1 MNHQKGNMI
10 KKKGPK
16 RKLEE
21 ELGLVPNGQKVL
33 KTEEIQPKVE
43 EFPPKEA
50 KGRKYTVSVAV
61 PGSVVEAGQ
70 TAELKTYLVSQLGRA
85 FALFNIDEVI
95 VYNDSHKR
103 VQDTTEGV
111 FEGAN
116 KDDPNVFLARVL
128 QYLETPPYLR
138 KALFPVH
145 RDLKFAG
152 LLASLDSPHHV
163 RMDEDSPY
171 REGVVCGKV
180 GKALGSYVNC
190 GLRKDIRI
198 DRPLK
203 NGVRVT
209 VQLAGVPSK
218 DSRYIGGKVVSPKA
232 PRETL
237 GLYWGFQVRLAPTIS
252 KVFDECPFSEGY
264 DVKIGISDK
273 GEPIEEATTKLKPY
287 KHALIVLGGNT
298 GIETAVETDQDLDCA
313 IEDTATLFDIYTNPC
328 PGRGS
333 RTLRTEES
341 LLVSLSALRST
352 LISNGLSD

>member
-1 MNHQKGNMI
+1 MF
-10 KKKGPK
+10 KKKGQK

-21 ELGLVPNGQKVL
+21 ELGLVPNGQKAKKAEEVL
-33 KTEEIQPKVE
+33 PEVE
-43 EFPPKEA
+43 EFPPKDA

-61 PGSVVEAGQ
+61 PGSVVESGQ

-95 VYNDSHKR
+95 VYNDSHKK

-163 RMDEDSPY
+163 RMDEESPY
-171 REGVVCGKV
+171 REGIVHGRT
-180 GKALGSYVNC
+180 GKANGSYVNC
-190 GLRKDIRI
+190 GLRKEVKI
-198 DRPLK
+198 DRPVK
-203 NGVRVT
+203 NGIRVT
-209 VQLAGVPSK
+209 VQLAGIPSK
-218 DSRYIGGKVVSPKA
+218 DSKFVAGRVVSPKA

-237 GLYWGFQVRLAPTIS
+237 GLYWGYEVRLAPTIS
-252 KVFDECPFSEGY
+252 KVFKECPYPEGY
-264 DVKIGISDK
+264 DLKIGVSNN
-273 GEPIEEATTKLKPY
+273 GEPIEEAATKIKPF

-298 GIETAVETDQDLDCA
+298 GIETAVEIDQELDCA
-313 IEDTATLFDIYTNPC
+313 IEDTASLFDLYTNPC
-328 PGRGS
+328 PNRGS

-341 LLVSLSALRST
+341 LLVSLSALRPS
-352 LISNGLSD
+352 LLAKGLEN